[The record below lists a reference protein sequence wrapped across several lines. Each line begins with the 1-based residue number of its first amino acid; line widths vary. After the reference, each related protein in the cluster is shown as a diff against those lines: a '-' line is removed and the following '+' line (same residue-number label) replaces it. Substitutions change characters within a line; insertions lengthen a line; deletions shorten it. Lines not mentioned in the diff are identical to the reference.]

1 MTWTQADEDL
11 LNELE
16 ARKKVFKNNQ
26 FKQVELVASDIIFPN
41 MFDHELAEGMIR
53 HADRLVE
60 ALAPFCKK
68 Y

>member
-41 MFDHELAEGMIR
+41 MFDHE
-53 HADRLVE
+53 
-60 ALAPFCKK
+60 ALAAMEF
-68 Y
+68 